1 MEWVAVG
8 LFGFIAWAA
17 VRSTSKP
24 LPTEAELVDVPP
36 GKFALDTEPRSS
48 VPIGES
54 METYGSAGD
63 D

>member
-17 VRSTSKP
+17 VRSTPKA
-24 LPTEAELVDVPP
+24 LPTEQELVAVAP